1 MQSCSKLKSSHQC
14 AGWHK
19 KEPDINFWVLHL
31 ISQSIRCLC
40 HLLINFNRC
49 MSPCAGVATFL
60 QPPGVNKKCFEI
72 CITYGTKKQVV
83 ILSEMSPPAFLSA
96 LLTSPHRLLPRSV
109 HVATYCVLLGVCLVV
124 RLGSGLGVF
133 SPAGVKTGRI
143 SNPHFES
150 ASSLIWFQGPFPQ
163 CGSVFTENF
172 YFGSFLTLETFL
184 WNIVS
189 L

>member
-1 MQSCSKLKSSHQC
+1 ML
-14 AGWHK
+14 
-19 KEPDINFWVLHL
+19 NFWVRHL
-31 ISQSIRCLC
+31 ISQSILCLC
-40 HLLINFNRC
+40 HLLININRC

-72 CITYGTKKQVV
+72 CITDGTKKQVV

-96 LLTSPHRLLPRSV
+96 LLTSPDRLLPPICSV

-133 SPAGVKTGRI
+133 SPAGVKTVRI
-143 SNPHFES
+143 SNPHFEDTVCILFDMIS
-150 ASSLIWFQGPFPQ
+150 RPSS
-163 CGSVFTENF
+163 SVWKCFHWELLLWKF
-172 YFGSFLTLETFL
+172 FLTLETFL